1 MHKLTSLVL
10 VFLLFSQVLFAH
22 NENTMRQNLYKCQIA
37 DVWNKYET
45 EEDIEIKKQMIE
57 KLKQNINNH
66 NFVTPVTQLR
76 GQQEEIITLLINTTD
91 KLEKEILKQDTDL
104 QQQQFLEHQLQAYIF
119 SYLEFEKT
127 ISDFKSEQL
136 WKITRIILFV
146 LVLFIF
152 STIFLTFNYNNAKQR
167 VKRQK
172 GFNNKILQVQEEE
185 RKRLSRELHDTVTQ
199 DIRTSLL
206 YVRNLKEKQGETHT
220 EEKEL
225 IEKIE
230 NLETQNLVNIR
241 NIIQNLTP
249 PEIETSSLQNLLAE
263 YCNNISQMTKIKCT
277 FYAEKGIPFEKFNSF
292 QKLNIFRI
300 IQESVTNAIKH
311 ADASEINII
320 VRKESVNSS
329 SLIFFIS
336 DDGHGFAENSLS
348 QKNNDITNQSTHLG
362 LQGMKTRAQLLNAKL
377 DIFTDEEC
385 GTEIRIVVP
394 LKMRYLVTTKFL
406 QV

>member
-45 EEDIEIKKQMIE
+45 EEDIEIKKQLIE

-104 QQQQFLEHQLQAYIF
+104 QQQQFLEHQLQAHIF

-136 WKITRIILFV
+136 WKITRIILLV

-206 YVRNLKEKQGETHT
+206 YVR
-220 EEKEL
+220 
-225 IEKIE
+225 
-230 NLETQNLVNIR
+230 
-241 NIIQNLTP
+241 
-249 PEIETSSLQNLLAE
+249 
-263 YCNNISQMTKIKCT
+263 
-277 FYAEKGIPFEKFNSF
+277 KF
-292 QKLNIFRI
+292 KR
-300 IQESVTNAIKH
+300 
-311 ADASEINII
+311 
-320 VRKESVNSS
+320 
-329 SLIFFIS
+329 
-336 DDGHGFAENSLS
+336 
-348 QKNNDITNQSTHLG
+348 
-362 LQGMKTRAQLLNAKL
+362 KTR
-377 DIFTDEEC
+377 
-385 GTEIRIVVP
+385 
-394 LKMRYLVTTKFL
+394 
-406 QV
+406 

>member
-10 VFLLFSQVLFAH
+10 VFLLSSQVLFAH

-45 EEDIEIKKQMIE
+45 EEDIEIKKQLIAE
-57 KLKQNINNH
+57 LKQNINNH
-66 NFVTPVTQLR
+66 NLVTPVTQLR

-104 QQQQFLEHQLQAYIF
+104 QQQQFLEHQLQAHIF

-127 ISDFKSEQL
+127 ISDFKSEQF

-172 GFNNKILQVQEEE
+172 EFNNKIIQVQEEE

-230 NLETQNLVNIR
+230 NLETHNLVNIR

-249 PEIETSSLQNLLAE
+249 PEIETSSLQNLLVE
-263 YCNNISQMTKIKCT
+263 YCNNIGSI
-277 FYAEKGIPFEKFNSF
+277 
-292 QKLNIFRI
+292 LNF
-300 IQESVTNAIKH
+300 V
-311 ADASEINII
+311 
-320 VRKESVNSS
+320 
-329 SLIFFIS
+329 
-336 DDGHGFAENSLS
+336 
-348 QKNNDITNQSTHLG
+348 
-362 LQGMKTRAQLLNAKL
+362 
-377 DIFTDEEC
+377 
-385 GTEIRIVVP
+385 
-394 LKMRYLVTTKFL
+394 
-406 QV
+406 